1 MNHSILIVGGGIG
14 GLAAALAFSAN
25 HEKLLVVERA
35 AQFSEIGAGIQMGPN
50 VTRILQSWG
59 LENDLIKLVN
69 VPHELQI
76 KDTQSGK
83 TLGQLQLGQRSLAR
97 YGAPYWT
104 IHRADLHQVLLNKV
118 LSSGCAE
125 VRLHCD
131 VTLVADAENK
141 EAAVGVHFNQTFGSA
156 ANATMALAVIGADGL
171 WSQTREH
178 VLPLDSPRA
187 TGLMAYRTLIPM
199 SHLPVNL
206 RSQDVTVWV
215 GPDVHAVM
223 YPVRRGEYLNVVVI
237 VKQAHIGKL
246 KSWNNEANWAELAQS
261 MGPVNS
267 HLNDI
272 LLAVENW
279 QRWPLFDRL
288 PLQGPHEMAKARIAL
303 MGDAAHPMRPFLAQG
318 AGMAIEDAAA
328 LAVCGARTDLSV
340 PKRWQMYAQQ
350 RWARNARV
358 QARAIQNGKVFHL
371 QGPMRWGRNLAMS
384 VLGASLMDV
393 PWLYAGP

>member
-14 GLAAALAFSAN
+14 GLAAALAFSA
-25 HEKLLVVERA
+25 HQDKLLVVERA
-35 AQFSEIGAGIQMGPN
+35 AQFSEVGAGIQMGPN

-59 LENDLIKLVN
+59 LEKNLSQLVN
-69 VPHELQI
+69 APHQLQV
-76 KDTQSGK
+76 KDTQTGK
-83 TLGQLQLGQRSLAR
+83 TLGQLRLGQRSLER

-131 VTLVADAENK
+131 VRLEPNFDDE
-141 EAAVGVHFNQTFGSA
+141 EAAIGVHFNQTFISVA
-156 ANATMALAVIGADGL
+156 HSSVAEAVVGADGL

-178 VLPLDSPRA
+178 VLTLDSPRA

-199 SHLPVNL
+199 AELPVNL
-206 RSQDVTVWV
+206 RTQDVTVWV

-223 YPVRRGEYLNVVVI
+223 YPIKRGEYLNVVVI

-267 HLNDI
+267 HLHDV
-272 LLAVENW
+272 LLAVDNW
-279 QRWPLFDRL
+279 QRWPLFDRP
-288 PLQGPHEMAKARIAL
+288 PLQGPQEMAKARIAL

-328 LAVCGARTDLSV
+328 LAACGARTDLSV
-340 PKRWQMYAQQ
+340 PERWQMYAHQ

-384 VLGASLMDV
+384 VLGETLMDV